1 VLCISEVLTGLGLD
15 EASDNDPVGCETLGL
30 AD

>member
-1 VLCISEVLTGLGLD
+1 MNTSEVLTGLGLD

-30 AD
+30 TD